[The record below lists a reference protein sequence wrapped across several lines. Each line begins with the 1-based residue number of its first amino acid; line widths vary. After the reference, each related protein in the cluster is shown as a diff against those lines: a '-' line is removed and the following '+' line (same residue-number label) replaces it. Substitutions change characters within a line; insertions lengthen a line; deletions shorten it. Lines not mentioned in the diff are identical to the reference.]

1 MASHSGSGGAGKIN
15 CFAAKVE
22 QLGIAVVS
30 ERLGLNHGCHENPC
44 EFDKDMMRLEQGNCG
59 ESEKLMREINSLAG
73 PVVMEAKKRTRSPFS
88 HQAVDRR
95 RSVQNHGIH
104 PDDEFRMFLGGGG
117 SLSKWYRK
125 AIESTYERFKQRN
138 ADVPPYVLQPLRP
151 PADLRMPDGE
161 DPFRHAISY
170 GLSIP
175 AGEGP
180 GIAFPSK
187 IGVQP
192 PRPIRPHSGVAYED
206 SKAAFD

>member
-1 MASHSGSGGAGKIN
+1 
-15 CFAAKVE
+15 
-22 QLGIAVVS
+22 
-30 ERLGLNHGCHENPC
+30 
-44 EFDKDMMRLEQGNCG
+44 
-59 ESEKLMREINSLAG
+59 
-73 PVVMEAKKRTRSPFS
+73 
-88 HQAVDRR
+88 
-95 RSVQNHGIH
+95 
-104 PDDEFRMFLGGGG
+104 MFLGGGG

-125 AIESTYERFKQRN
+125 ALESTYERFKQRN

-180 GIAFPSK
+180 GIAFPSE

-192 PRPIRPHSGVAYED
+192 PRPIRRPHSGVAYED

>member
-1 MASHSGSGGAGKIN
+1 
-15 CFAAKVE
+15 
-22 QLGIAVVS
+22 
-30 ERLGLNHGCHENPC
+30 
-44 EFDKDMMRLEQGNCG
+44 MRLEQGNCG

-117 SLSKWYRK
+117 SLSKWYKK

-138 ADVPPYVLQPLRP
+138 ANVPPYVLQPLRP

-170 GLSIP
+170 GLSIRRARVP
-175 AGEGP
+175 ALHFQAKLASSRPGP
-180 GIAFPSK
+180 SAGLTLALRTRI
-187 IGVQP
+187 
-192 PRPIRPHSGVAYED
+192 PRPRSTDLVGKIAGRR
-206 SKAAFD
+206 